1 MPATRPPESQ
11 WVITRDL
18 LQIHVGLQLLG
29 VAMMCW
35 RLGLPAA
42 ASWLIKLA
50 RATIDLSRRG

>member
-1 MPATRPPESQ
+1 MPATRPLESQ

-18 LQIHVGLQLLG
+18 LPIHVGLQLLG

-42 ASWLIKLA
+42 SWWFIKLA
-50 RATIDLSRRG
+50 GAMIDLSRRQ